1 MPRGHALGITFQLPE
16 LDKVSESKKQL
27 QDRLD
32 VFMGG
37 KVAEELVYGPDNVT
51 TGASSD
57 IQGATQIA
65 YAMVTQAGMSELLGN
80 MDLSSNYAR
89 LSSETKQKIE
99 DEVRRMIDESYVRA
113 KKLLTENRTKLDLL
127 AAALVEYETLD
138 RKEMESVVRGEK
150 LPDRIKSDPAA
161 PVVLPPDLP
170 EALGIPPLPG
180 QGGPSGA
187 PPGVEGAEG
196 APRPMGRDEL

>member
-32 VFMGG
+32 VVMGG

-57 IQGATQIA
+57 IQGATEIA

-99 DEVRRMIDESYVRA
+99 DEVRRMIDESYARA
-113 KKLLTENRTKLDLL
+113 KKLLTENRSKLDLL

-138 RKEMESVVRGEK
+138 RKEMEQVVRGEK
-150 LPDRIKSDPAA
+150 LPKRESSDPAA
-161 PVVLPPDLP
+161 PMVLPPDVKT
-170 EALGIPPLPG
+170 ALGLVPPVPTG
-180 QGGPSGA
+180 DASSA
-187 PPGVEGAEG
+187 PPVEG
-196 APRPMGRDEL
+196 APRPMGREER

>member
-57 IQGATQIA
+57 IQGATEIA

-99 DEVRRMIDESYVRA
+99 DEVRRMIDESYARA
-113 KKLLTENRTKLDLL
+113 KKLLTENRSKLDLL

-138 RKEMESVVRGEK
+138 RKEMEQVVRCEK
-150 LPDRIKSDPAA
+150 LPKRESSDPAA
-161 PVVLPPDLP
+161 PMVLPPDVKT
-170 EALGIPPLPG
+170 ALGLVPPVPTG
-180 QGGPSGA
+180 DASSA
-187 PPGVEGAEG
+187 PPVEG
-196 APRPMGRDEL
+196 APRPMGREER

>member
-32 VFMGG
+32 VYMGG
-37 KVAEELVYGPDNVT
+37 KVAEELVYGAENVT

-65 YAMVTQAGMSELLGN
+65 YMMVTRAGMSSTLGN
-80 MDLSSNYAR
+80 IDLSSDYSR
-89 LSSETKQKIE
+89 LSSETKQRIE
-99 DEVRRMIDESYVRA
+99 DEVRKMIDESYDRA
-113 KKLLTENRTKLDLL
+113 KKLLTENRKKLDLL

-138 RKEMESVVRGEK
+138 KKEMEAVVRGEK
-150 LPDRIKSDPAA
+150 LTKKIRSDPEA
-161 PVVLPPDLP
+161 PAIVP
-170 EALGIPPLPG
+170 EAKDVLGIPAPS
-180 QGGPSGA
+180 GGVSGA
-187 PPGVEGAEG
+187 PQGVKGAG
-196 APRPMGRDEL
+196 GIPAGDGRR